1 MILGEKGQN
10 NTGWTKKDEEV
21 FKNEDE
27 KIIKKNTKANFN
39 NEDKKTMSN
48 VREITISTSSATK
61 ITRNYFT
68 KKLLQRNGEEEES
81 TC

>member
-27 KIIKKNTKANFN
+27 KITKKNTKQ
-39 NEDKKTMSN
+39 
-48 VREITISTSSATK
+48 I
-61 ITRNYFT
+61 
-68 KKLLQRNGEEEES
+68 
-81 TC
+81 